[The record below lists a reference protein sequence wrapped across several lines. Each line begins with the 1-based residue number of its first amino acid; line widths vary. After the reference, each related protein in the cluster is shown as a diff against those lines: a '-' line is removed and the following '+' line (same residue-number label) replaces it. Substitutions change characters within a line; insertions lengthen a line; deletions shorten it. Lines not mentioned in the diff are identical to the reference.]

1 MTYTFNMHEAKTKL
15 SKLVELIESGEK
27 VLIARDGNVVA
38 ELIEATAPTRPLLG
52 EFEPVKV
59 HSVSDRDE
67 KQMQFEIEEAIMVSE
82 LRRTRTISRNPPM
95 RGCAM

>member
-27 VLIARDGNVVA
+27 VLIARDGTVVA

-52 EFEPVKV
+52 EFKPVKV
-59 HSVSDRDE
+59 HSVSDREE
-67 KQMQFEIEEAIMVSE
+67 KQMQFEIEEAMARKDRILIE
-82 LRRTRTISRNPPM
+82 LMNEIANEQS
-95 RGCAM
+95 AA

>member
-1 MTYTFNMHEAKTKL
+1 MHEAKTKL

-38 ELIEATAPTRPLLG
+38 ELIEAKAPSRPMLG

-59 HSVSDRDE
+59 HSVSDREE
-67 KQMQFEIEEAIMVSE
+67 KRMQFEIEEAMARKDRILIE
-82 LRRTRTISRNPPM
+82 LMNEIANEQS
-95 RGCAM
+95 AA

>member
-67 KQMQFEIEEAIMVSE
+67 KQMQFEIEEAMARKDRILIE
-82 LRRTRTISRNPPM
+82 LMNEIANEQS
-95 RGCAM
+95 AA